1 MSCLPESIRKPETF
15 KKVYSRGR
23 YAADGVF
30 VVYALA
36 NDLGTNRLGITVSKK
51 VGNAVRRNL
60 LRRLV
65 KEMLR
70 AKGGIRPFGYDVVV
84 LARPPAG
91 LLERS
96 AAFAAVD
103 KSLSVL
109 FKRLG
114 LSFGG
119 SPVQ

>member
-1 MSCLPESIRKPETF
+1 MSCLLESIKKPESF

-23 YAADGVF
+23 YAADSVF

-36 NDLGTNRLGITVSKK
+36 NDLGKNRLGATVSKK

-65 KEMLR
+65 KEFLR
-70 AKGGIRPFGYDVVV
+70 VKGGVMPVGYDIVV

-91 LLERS
+91 QLERGL
-96 AAFAAVD
+96 AFSAVD
-103 KSLSVL
+103 KSLSRL
-109 FKRLG
+109 IKRVG
-114 LSFGG
+114 LSF
-119 SPVQ
+119 SLSS